1 MSPALSPELT
11 RLRHDRHFTP
21 DAWVIIWGLPS
32 PDVVAESE
40 IVRQIQPLVD
50 AGFSVRG
57 VCTPAMALAAIARRH
72 ARRTPERA
80 AAYVALESNAMCL
93 AIVRDGVLLSSREIA
108 WEFAESAEV
117 VRERLVD
124 ELRRWLLFF
133 RQSFRAVVERVVL
146 CGGMPNLRA
155 LTASV
160 GSALNV
166 PVETLDSLSGIDA
179 EVVPEP
185 ADMFRATVAALWPA
199 IAIAS
204 QSGEPPNLL
213 PAGTRPRPETR
224 TRIAPVAAGV
234 AAGAL
239 IISAWYFFPGM
250 GRERR
255 APVQPAS
262 PQVTPSPSPLPSPP
276 PSRDA
281 NIADAPMKP
290 GPAEVRAQPDL
301 AVSSILYSSQ
311 RRLAIVNGRIVRIGD
326 RVGSSTILYIEPRA
340 VVVQSDDGTKRTLE
354 MRRR

>member
-1 MSPALSPELT
+1 MSSALSPELA
-11 RLRHDRHFTP
+11 RLRHDRHFSR
-21 DAWVIIWGLPS
+21 DAWVTIWGLPS
-32 PDVVAESE
+32 PDVVAESD
-40 IVRQIQPLVD
+40 IARQIQPLVD

-57 VCTPAMALAAIARRH
+57 VCTPAMALTAIARRH
-72 ARRTPERA
+72 ARGAPEA
-80 AAYVALESNAMCL
+80 TAAYVALESNAMCL

-108 WEFAESAEV
+108 WEFADSAEI

-199 IAIAS
+199 VAIAS
-204 QSGEPPNLL
+204 QRGEPPNLL
-213 PAGTRPRPETR
+213 PVATRARPDTR
-224 TRIAPVAAGV
+224 TRIAPISAGV
-234 AAGAL
+234 VVTAL
-239 IISAWYFFPGM
+239 IVSAWYFSAGTP
-250 GRERR
+250 RDSRT
-255 APVQPAS
+255 PVQPAP
-262 PQVTPSPSPLPSPP
+262 PQVTPPPSPP

-281 NIADAPMKP
+281 NVAAAQPKP
-290 GPAEVRAQPDL
+290 APAETRAQPDL
-301 AVSSILYSSQ
+301 VVSSILYSTQ

-340 VVVQSDDGTKRTLE
+340 VVVQSDDGMKRTLE
-354 MRRR
+354 LRRR